1 MLKNHK
7 IRGISVLEL
16 CIALFVIA
24 VTVFGIGFTLHIGG
38 KTDESIRNSSRALEI
53 ADQVLNETRSIP
65 YDDLD
70 SLDGNGGKIDG
81 AHLDL
86 RVSRAGYKLKRITV
100 TVVIAG
106 ATGDSIRLSTYR
118 AGR

>member
-1 MLKNHK
+1 MFRNRK
-7 IRGISVLEL
+7 IHGVSVLEL

-24 VTVFGIGFTLHIGG
+24 VTAFGIGFSLYIGG
-38 KTDESIRNSSRALEI
+38 KTDESIRNSSRALDV
-53 ADQVLNETRSIP
+53 ADQVLKETRSIP

-70 SLDGNGGKIDG
+70 SLDGNGGKIDD

-86 RVSRAGYKLKRITV
+86 RVSQVGYKLKRITV